1 MLRVEP
7 GSTPAA
13 SERATPSSPAQ
24 RLIAVLRFASA
35 LRVRGRAFGRRKWLL
50 RRRGW
55 TPAEQE
61 QPS

>member
-24 RLIAVLRFASA
+24 RLIAVLRSASA
-35 LRVRGRAFGRRKWLL
+35 LRVHGRALGHRKWLL
-50 RRRGW
+50 RRRG
-55 TPAEQE
+55 
-61 QPS
+61 